1 MSIFSTCDYPR
12 KQILA
17 CGALAVAAVLH
28 AVAVPWPVLAA
39 ENGPIPNFAP
49 DSVTGWLKPPGDEF
63 IAPASGP
70 GPIKSDPARPYV
82 SNALARQETVKI
94 ADLTNP
100 ILQPCVREQMR
111 KANAEVLAGKVG
123 FTARARCWPDGVPG
137 FLLYPVHPI
146 FFIQTP
152 KVVVMVWGQDFQA
165 RRVYLNVP
173 HSANPKPSWYGESV
187 GHYENGDTL
196 VVDTIG
202 LNERTYI
209 DNYRT
214 PHITQLHVVERF
226 KLVDGGEAMEVNVRV
241 EDPGAFTMPWD
252 AVQRYRRDHRPQEV
266 PLHEMVC
273 AENNGDHFNQGLYPI
288 PQADKPDF

>member
-1 MSIFSTCDYPR
+1 MLSIAIGGCLRRPF
-12 KQILA
+12 
-17 CGALAVAAVLH
+17 GAWIASAAFAYAVAL
-28 AVAVPWPVLAA
+28 PSPVLAA
-39 ENGPIPNFAP
+39 QDEPIPNFSP

-63 IAPASGP
+63 LQPASGP
-70 GPIKSDPARPYV
+70 GPVRADPAHPYV
-82 SNALARQETVKI
+82 SNAVAAQETVKI
-94 ADLTNP
+94 ADVTNP
-100 ILQPCVREQMR
+100 ILQSWVVEQMR
-111 KANAEVLAGKVG
+111 KANDEVLAGKVG
-123 FTARARCWPDGVPG
+123 FTARARCWPHGVPG

-152 KVVVMVWGQDFQA
+152 KQVLMTWGQDFQL
-165 RRVYLNVP
+165 RRVYLNEP

-202 LNERTYI
+202 LNDRTYV

-214 PHITQLHVVERF
+214 PHTTKLHVVERF
-226 KLVDGGEAMEVNVRV
+226 KLVGDTLEVNVRV
-241 EDPGAFTMPWD
+241 EDPGAFTMPWN
-252 AVQRYRRDHRPQEV
+252 AVQRYRRDHRAAEV